1 MTAGVKYKMDCVVVV
16 VLSRMSSVE
25 ATIIVAGGGLEESIN
40 WRGAILIERG
50 AGIVLETDNLRAKLD
65 TY

>member
-1 MTAGVKYKMDCVVVV
+1 
-16 VLSRMSSVE
+16 MSSVE